1 MIKSTSRG
9 AVCSHSRPKTKHSSE
24 VRVARVAAAALLA
37 LFVLNLVPLGSAKS
51 ASNGAGNAE
60 IGTIF
65 GRPALSAGKVK
76 MGKAKAEIHVCLS
89 GTCSAHGGE
98 AVLVEIEELA
108 SAFSEV
114 CVRESGC
121 LGLCRQAPA
130 ALTVKFDDN
139 GKNLKSTQYSDSI
152 GTEFF

>member
-1 MIKSTSRG
+1 M
-9 AVCSHSRPKTKHSSE
+9 
-24 VRVARVAAAALLA
+24 AAADAVLVLL
-37 LFVLNLVPLGSAKS
+37 VLNLVHLGSARS
-51 ASNGAGNAE
+51 ASTGAGNAE
-60 IGTIF
+60 IGTSF
-65 GRPALSAGKVK
+65 GRPVGKVK

-108 SAFSEV
+108 STFSEV
-114 CVRESGC
+114 CVRKSGC

-139 GKNLKSTQYSDSI
+139 GKKISKVLHIVTLYSK
-152 GTEFF
+152 